1 MTLYRTDTFKHD
13 DQSTDLKDVLMYEFY
28 IQVNYDCFKGIKKL
42 IKDLPFSE
50 DEFLNA
56 MDEYDELKIS
66 RYVDAIIESLNKT
79 FGKKFTTALWLY
91 PLENVKTYYS
101 FNGIDPVIFGYETSD
116 VSLVSYEGEGTL
128 FVYEE
133 MPKIA
138 EEV

>member
-13 DQSTDLKDVLMYEFY
+13 DQSTALKDVLMYEFY

-56 MDEYDELKIS
+56 MDEYDEMKIS
-66 RYVDAIIESLNKT
+66 RYVDSIIESLNKT
-79 FGKKFTTALWLY
+79 FNKNFTTALWLY
-91 PLENVKTYYS
+91 PLENVRTYYS